1 MRIIGTTPRASA
13 ARALLAVIALAVP
26 AAAPQAQPVVDH
38 YVLALSWSPTYCAG
52 RDPAREPLQCA
63 LDADRTFV
71 VHGLWPNTA
80 DAAPANCRTRQPA
93 PSRREVRGMLDIM
106 PSESLVR
113 YQWKKH
119 GTCSGLTP
127 AAYFETVRE
136 AAAAVTIPP
145 GLATIRETIRVRPQV
160 LREAFVKANPGLKE
174 DGIYVACRGEDLV
187 DVRICLTP
195 SLEFRDCPGAARRQC
210 RTRILEVEPP
220 R

>member
-1 MRIIGTTPRASA
+1 M
-13 ARALLAVIALAVP
+13 ARPLLAAFALAALAGQP
-26 AAAPQAQPVVDH
+26 SAQPAVDH
-38 YVLALSWSPTYCAG
+38 YVLALSWSPTFCAG

-63 LDADRTFV
+63 LDADHTFV

-80 DAAPANCRTRQPA
+80 HDAPANCRTRERG
-93 PSRREVRGMLDIM
+93 PSRSVVRQMLDIM

-119 GTCSGLTP
+119 GTCSGLD
-127 AAYFETVRE
+127 AADYFETVRE
-136 AAAAVTIPP
+136 AAAKVVVPA
-145 GLATIRETIRVRPQV
+145 GLATIRETIRVRPEV
-160 LREAFVKANPGLKE
+160 LRAAFVKANDGLAE
-174 DGIYVACRGEDLV
+174 DGIYVACRGDDLV

-195 SLEFRDCPGAARRQC
+195 SLQFRDCPGVARRRC